1 MDRCPP
7 MVDRML
13 GVLRLSC
20 MNLRGRLGRWM
31 HEIGFIKDLAV
42 VMLIAGATTILFQRM
57 RQPVLLGY
65 ILAGVLIGP
74 HTPGTLVADPRAI
87 DDISNLGVVLLMFT
101 LGLEFSVR
109 KLREVG
115 VGVLA
120 VAVGEVGLMLWLGF
134 SIGQLFGW
142 TGMDALFLGAA
153 VSLSST
159 MVATR
164 TLAEN
169 GQRYQPFAQL
179 VVGLLVA
186 EDMLTIVM
194 LTLLTAVAIGGS
206 VQAETALTLIGHLG
220 LFVVVGM
227 VLGLLLLP
235 RLVDYVAGF
244 GRDETL
250 LVSVLG
256 ICFGASLLAAW
267 MGFSVAL
274 GAFLAGAV
282 VAEARSVGRVLH
294 LVEPLRDMFAALFF
308 VAIGLKIDPAMLL
321 QYALPAL
328 AIAAVVIAGKTLA
341 CSLGIFVVGHD
352 ARTSLRSG
360 LGMAQI
366 GEFSFVIATLGLS
379 LGVISDFI
387 YPITVAVSVLC
398 MAASPYLNRSADGL
412 ATGLRRVT
420 PRSMRVLATS
430 YSGWLENLKP
440 VNENAALAAIF
451 RRLLWHI
458 GINVLLVVA
467 LFVLG
472 AYVNAH
478 NWSWFSMFGIERDL
492 RHTLIWACA
501 LFLSLP
507 MLIAV
512 YRKAGALGMLLAEIG
527 IRERFAGSYT
537 QPMRNVLA
545 RIIPLA
551 TLLALGLLV
560 SALGSAILPPRGI
573 ALSLIVLGVVL
584 AVVLWRSLVHMHAR
598 LQAALKETLDKP
610 EPPVDGSGPV

>member
-1 MDRCPP
+1 
-7 MVDRML
+7 
-13 GVLRLSC
+13 
-20 MNLRGRLGRWM
+20 M
-31 HEIGFIKDLAV
+31 HEIGFIRDLAV
-42 VMLIAGATTILFQRM
+42 VMIVAGATTILFQRM

-74 HTPGTLVADPRAI
+74 HTPGMLVGDPRAI

-115 VGVLA
+115 IGVLA
-120 VAVGEVGLMLWLGF
+120 AAVAEVGLMLWLGYG
-134 SIGQLFGW
+134 IGGLFGW
-142 TGMDALFLGAA
+142 TGMDALFLGAII
-153 VSLSST
+153 SLSST

-164 TLAEN
+164 MLAES
-169 GQRYQPFAQL
+169 GQRQQPFAQL

-186 EDMLTIVM
+186 EDMLAIVM

-206 VQAETALTLIGHLG
+206 VQAETAFALVGHLG
-220 LFVVVGM
+220 LFVIVGM
-227 VLGLLLLP
+227 ILGLLLLP

-244 GRDETL
+244 DRDETL

-256 ICFGASLLAAW
+256 ICFGASLFAAW

-282 VAEARSVGRVLH
+282 VAESRSVGRVLH

-328 AIAAVVIAGKTLA
+328 LIAAVVIVGKTLA

-352 ARTSLRSG
+352 ARTALRSG

-387 YPITVAVSVLC
+387 YPIAVAVSVLC
-398 MAASPYLNRSADGL
+398 MAASSYLNRSADGL
-412 ATGLRRVT
+412 ANGLRRVT
-420 PRSMRVLATS
+420 PRSLRLLATS

-440 VNENAALAAIF
+440 VNENAAIAAMF

-467 LFVLG
+467 LFVIG
-472 AYVNAH
+472 AYINAH
-478 NWSWFSMFGIERDL
+478 NWSWFSMLGIDRDL
-492 RHTLIWACA
+492 RHTLIWAGA

-512 YRKAGALGMLLAEIG
+512 YRKAEALGMLLAEIG

-537 QPMRNVLA
+537 QAIRNVLA
-545 RIIPLA
+545 RVIPLA
-551 TLLALGLLV
+551 TLLALALLV
-560 SALGSAILPPRGI
+560 SGLSSAILPPRGI
-573 ALSLIVLGVVL
+573 ALSLVVLGVVL
-584 AVVLWRSLVHMHAR
+584 AVVLWRGLVKMHAR
-598 LQAALKETLDKP
+598 LQAALKETLEKP
-610 EPPVDGSGPV
+610 GPSGGGAG

>member
-1 MDRCPP
+1 
-7 MVDRML
+7 
-13 GVLRLSC
+13 
-20 MNLRGRLGRWM
+20 M
-31 HEIGFIKDLAV
+31 HEIGFIRDLAM
-42 VMLIAGATTILFQRM
+42 VMIVAGATTILFQRL

-74 HTPGTLVADPRAI
+74 HTPGMLVADPQAI

-115 VGVLA
+115 IGVLA
-120 VAVGEVGLMLWLGF
+120 VAVAEVGLMLW
-134 SIGQLFGW
+134 IGVGIGGLFGW
-142 TGMDALFLGAA
+142 KGMDALFLGAIIA
-153 VSLSST
+153 LSST

-164 TLAEN
+164 TLAES
-169 GQRYQPFAQL
+169 GQRDQPFARL

-206 VQAETALTLIGHLG
+206 VQAQIAFTLIGHLS

-227 VLGLLLLP
+227 ILGLLLLP

-282 VAEARSVGRVLH
+282 VAESRSVGRVLR

-328 AIAAVVIAGKTLA
+328 LIAAVVIVGKTAA
-341 CSLGIFVVGHD
+341 CSLGIFIVGHD
-352 ARTSLRSG
+352 ARTALRSG

-379 LGVISDFI
+379 LGVISNFI
-387 YPITVAVSVLC
+387 YPIAVAVSVLC
-398 MAASPYLNRSADGL
+398 MAASPYLTRSADGL
-412 ATGLRRVT
+412 ADGLRQVT
-420 PRSMRVLATS
+420 PRSVRLLATS
-430 YSGWLENLKP
+430 YNGWLENLKP

-458 GINVLLVVA
+458 AINVLLVVT
-467 LFVLG
+467 LFMIG
-472 AYVNAH
+472 AYVNSH
-478 NWSWFSMFGIERDL
+478 NWNWFARFGIGRDV

-507 MLIAV
+507 MLTAV
-512 YRKAGALGMLLAEIG
+512 YRKAEALGMLLAELG
-527 IRERFAGSYT
+527 IRERFAGAYT
-537 QPMRNVLA
+537 LAIRNVLA

-551 TLLALGLLV
+551 TLLALALLV
-560 SALGSAILPPRGI
+560 SVLGSTILPPRGVAVLL
-573 ALSLIVLGVVL
+573 ALLGVAL
-584 AVVLWRSLVHMHAR
+584 AVVLWRSLVQMHAR

-610 EPPVDGSGPV
+610 DSSGKGPG

>member
-1 MDRCPP
+1 
-7 MVDRML
+7 
-13 GVLRLSC
+13 
-20 MNLRGRLGRWM
+20 M
-31 HEIGFIKDLAV
+31 HEIGFIRDLAM
-42 VMLIAGATTILFQRM
+42 VMLVAGATTILFQRL

-74 HTPGTLVADPRAI
+74 HTPGVLVGDPQTI

-115 VGVLA
+115 IGVLA
-120 VAVGEVGLMLWLGF
+120 VAVAEVGLMLW
-134 SIGQLFGW
+134 IGYGIGGLFGW
-142 TGMDALFLGAA
+142 TGMDALFIGAII
-153 VSLSST
+153 SLSST

-164 TLAEN
+164 TLAES

-186 EDMLTIVM
+186 EDMLAIVM
-194 LTLLTAVAIGGS
+194 LTMLTAVAIGGS
-206 VQAETALTLIGHLG
+206 VQAETAFSLIGHLG

-227 VLGLLLLP
+227 ILGLLLLP

-282 VAEARSVGRVLH
+282 VAESRSVGRVLH

-308 VAIGLKIDPAMLL
+308 VAIGLRIDPAMLL

-328 AIAAVVIAGKTLA
+328 LIALSLIVGKTLA
-341 CSLGIFVVGHD
+341 CSLGIFVIGHD
-352 ARTSLRSG
+352 ARTALRSG

-387 YPITVAVSVLC
+387 YPIAVAVAVVC
-398 MAASPYLNRSADGL
+398 MAVSPYLNRSADEL
-412 ATGLRRVT
+412 ANGLRRVT
-420 PRSMRVLATS
+420 PRSVRLLATS

-440 VNENAALAAIF
+440 VNENAAIAAMF

-458 GINVLLVVA
+458 GINVLLVVS
-467 LFVLG
+467 LFIIG

-478 NWSWFSMFGIERDL
+478 NWSWFSELGINRDM

-507 MLIAV
+507 MLIAI
-512 YRKAGALGMLLAEIG
+512 YRKAEALGMLLAELG

-537 QPMRNVLA
+537 QAIRNVLA
-545 RIIPLA
+545 RIIPLS
-551 TLLALGLLV
+551 TLLALAVLV

-573 ALSLIVLGVVL
+573 ALSLVVLGVVL
-584 AVVLWRSLVHMHAR
+584 AVVLWRSLVKMHAR
-598 LQAALKETLDKP
+598 LQAALKETLEKP
-610 EPPVDGSGPV
+610 EPPASGSA

>member
-1 MDRCPP
+1 
-7 MVDRML
+7 
-13 GVLRLSC
+13 
-20 MNLRGRLGRWM
+20 M
-31 HEIGFIKDLAV
+31 HEIGFIRDLAI
-42 VMLIAGATTILFQRM
+42 VMIVAGATTILFQRL

-74 HTPGTLVADPRAI
+74 HTPGVLVADPQAI
-87 DDISNLGVVLLMFT
+87 QDISNLGVVLLMFT

-109 KLREVG
+109 KLHRVG
-115 VGVLA
+115 IGVLA
-120 VAVGEVGLMLWLGF
+120 VAVAEVGLMLW
-134 SIGQLFGW
+134 IGVGIGGLFGW
-142 TGMDALFLGAA
+142 KGMDALFLGAIIA
-153 VSLSST
+153 LSST

-164 TLAEN
+164 TLSEA
-169 GQRYQPFAQL
+169 GQRHRPFARL

-186 EDMLTIVM
+186 EDMLTVVM
-194 LTLLTAVAIGGS
+194 LTLLTAVAISGS
-206 VQAETALTLIGHLG
+206 VQAQTAFTLIGHLG
-220 LFVVVGM
+220 LFIVVGM
-227 VLGLLLLP
+227 ILGLLLLP

-256 ICFGASLLAAW
+256 ICFGASLLAVW
-267 MGFSVAL
+267 LGFSVAL

-282 VAEARSVGRVLH
+282 VAESRSVRRVMR

-328 AIAAVVIAGKTLA
+328 LIAVVVIVGKTVT
-341 CSLGIFVVGHD
+341 CSLGIFIVGHD
-352 ARTSLRSG
+352 GRTALRSG
-360 LGMAQI
+360 LAMAQI

-379 LGVISDFI
+379 LGVISTFI
-387 YPITVAVSVLC
+387 YPIAVAVSVLC
-398 MAASPYLNRSADGL
+398 MALSPYLMRSADGL
-412 ATGLRRVT
+412 ADGLRRVT
-420 PRSMRVLATS
+420 PRSIQLLATS

-458 GINVLLVVA
+458 AINVLLVVT
-467 LFVLG
+467 LFMMG
-472 AYVNAH
+472 AYVNSH
-478 NWSWFSMFGIERDL
+478 NWDWFSKFGIGRDL

-507 MLIAV
+507 ILTAV
-512 YRKAGALGMLLAEIG
+512 YRKAEALGMLLAELG

-537 QPMRNVLA
+537 QAIRLVLA
-545 RIIPLA
+545 RVIPLV
-551 TLLALGLLV
+551 TLLALALLV
-560 SALGSAILPPRGI
+560 SVLGSTILPPRGV
-573 ALSLIVLGVVL
+573 ALSLVLLGVAL
-584 AVVLWRSLVHMHAR
+584 AVALWRGLVQMHAR

-610 EPPVDGSGPV
+610 DSPGGGLP

>member
-1 MDRCPP
+1 
-7 MVDRML
+7 
-13 GVLRLSC
+13 
-20 MNLRGRLGRWM
+20 
-31 HEIGFIKDLAV
+31 
-42 VMLIAGATTILFQRM
+42 

-65 ILAGVLIGP
+65 ILAGVLIWP
-74 HTPGTLVADPRAI
+74 HTPGMLVGDAQAI

-115 VGVLA
+115 IGVLA
-120 VAVGEVGLMLWLGF
+120 VAVGEVGLMLWIGF
-134 SIGQLFGW
+134 GIGSLFGW
-142 TGMDALFLGAA
+142 KGMDTLFLGAII
-153 VSLSST
+153 SLSST

-164 TLAEN
+164 TLSE
-169 GQRYQPFAQL
+169 GGHRQQPFAQL

-186 EDMLTIVM
+186 EDMLAIVL
-194 LTLLTAVAIGGS
+194 LTLLSAVAIGGS
-206 VQAETALTLIGHLG
+206 VQAGTAFSLIGHLG

-227 VLGLLLLP
+227 ILGLLLLP

-244 GRDETL
+244 DRDETL

-256 ICFGASLLAAW
+256 ICFGASLLAVW

-282 VAEARSVGRVLH
+282 VAESRSVGRVMH

-328 AIAAVVIAGKTLA
+328 LIAGVVIVGKTVA
-341 CSLGIFVVGHD
+341 CSLGIFFVGHEP
-352 ARTSLRSG
+352 RTALRAG

-379 LGVISDFI
+379 LGVISKFI
-387 YPITVAVSVLC
+387 YPIAVAVSVVC
-398 MAASPYLNRSADGL
+398 MAVSPYLSRSADGL
-412 ATGLRRVT
+412 ARGLRAVT
-420 PRSMRVLATS
+420 PRSLRLLAIS
-430 YSGWLENLKP
+430 YSGWLEQLKP

-458 GINVLLVVA
+458 GVNVLLVVT
-467 LFVLG
+467 LFMIG

-478 NWSWFSMFGIERDL
+478 GWTWFSTLGIGREL
-492 RHTLIWACA
+492 R
-501 LFLSLP
+501 P

-512 YRKAGALGMLLAEIG
+512 YRKAEALGMLLAEIG
-527 IRERFAGSYT
+527 IRERFARSYT
-537 QPMRNVLA
+537 QSIRNVLA
-545 RIIPLA
+545 RLIPLA
-551 TLLALGLLV
+551 ALLLLGVLV
-560 SALGSAILPPRGI
+560 GALGSTILPPRGI
-573 ALSLIVLGVVL
+573 ALSLVVAGVVL
-584 AVVLWRSLVHMHAR
+584 AVVLWR
-598 LQAALKETLDKP
+598 
-610 EPPVDGSGPV
+610 G

>member
-1 MDRCPP
+1 
-7 MVDRML
+7 
-13 GVLRLSC
+13 
-20 MNLRGRLGRWM
+20 M
-31 HEIGFIKDLAV
+31 HEIGFIRDLAV
-42 VMLIAGATTILFQRM
+42 VMIVAGATTILFQRM

-74 HTPGTLVADPRAI
+74 HTPGVLVGDPRAI

-115 VGVLA
+115 IGVLA
-120 VAVGEVGLMLWLGF
+120 AAVAEVGLMLW
-134 SIGQLFGW
+134 IGYGIGGLFGW
-142 TGMDALFLGAA
+142 TGMDALFLGAII
-153 VSLSST
+153 SLSST

-164 TLAEN
+164 TLAES
-169 GQRYQPFAQL
+169 GQRHQPFAQL

-186 EDMLTIVM
+186 EDMLAIVM
-194 LTLLTAVAIGGS
+194 LTLLTAVALGGS
-206 VQAETALTLIGHLG
+206 VQAETAFTLVGHLG
-220 LFVVVGM
+220 LFVIVGM
-227 VLGLLLLP
+227 ILGLLLLP

-244 GRDETL
+244 DRDETL

-256 ICFGASLLAAW
+256 ICFGASLFAAW

-282 VAEARSVGRVLH
+282 VAESRSVGRVLH

-308 VAIGLKIDPAMLL
+308 VAIGLKIDPAMLP

-328 AIAAVVIAGKTLA
+328 LIAAVVIVGKTLA

-352 ARTSLRSG
+352 ARTALRSG

-387 YPITVAVSVLC
+387 YPIAVAVSVLC
-398 MAASPYLNRSADGL
+398 MAASPYMNRSADGL
-412 ATGLRRVT
+412 ANGLRRVT
-420 PRSMRVLATS
+420 PRSLRLLATS

-440 VNENAALAAIF
+440 VNENAAIAAMF

-467 LFVLG
+467 LFVIG
-472 AYVNAH
+472 AYINAH
-478 NWSWFSMFGIERDL
+478 NWSWFSMLGIDRDL
-492 RHTLIWACA
+492 RHTLIWAGA

-512 YRKAGALGMLLAEIG
+512 YRKAEALGMLLAEIG

-537 QPMRNVLA
+537 QAIRNVLS
-545 RIIPLA
+545 RVIPLA
-551 TLLALGLLV
+551 TLLALALLV
-560 SALGSAILPPRGI
+560 SALSSAILPPRGV
-573 ALSLIVLGVVL
+573 ALSLVVLGVVV
-584 AVVLWRSLVHMHAR
+584 AVVLWRGLVKMHAR
-598 LQAALKETLDKP
+598 LQAALKETLEKP
-610 EPPVDGSGPV
+610 GPSGGGVG

>member
-1 MDRCPP
+1 
-7 MVDRML
+7 
-13 GVLRLSC
+13 
-20 MNLRGRLGRWM
+20 M
-31 HEIGFIKDLAV
+31 HEIGFIRDLAV
-42 VMLIAGATTILFQRM
+42 VMIVAGATTILFQRL

-74 HTPGTLVADPRAI
+74 HTPGMLVDDPRAI

-115 VGVLA
+115 IGVLA
-120 VAVGEVGLMLWLGF
+120 VAVAEVGLMLW
-134 SIGQLFGW
+134 IGYGIGGLFGW
-142 TGMDALFLGAA
+142 TGMDALFLGAII
-153 VSLSST
+153 SLSST

-164 TLAEN
+164 TLAEG
-169 GQRYQPFAQL
+169 GQRQQPFAQL

-186 EDMLTIVM
+186 EDMLAIVM

-206 VQAETALTLIGHLG
+206 VQAEAAFTLIGHLG

-227 VLGLLLLP
+227 ILGLLLLP

-282 VAEARSVGRVLH
+282 VAESRSVGRVLH
-294 LVEPLRDMFAALFF
+294 LIEPLRDMFAALFF

-328 AIAAVVIAGKTLA
+328 LIAAVVIIGKTLA

-352 ARTSLRSG
+352 ARTALRSG

-379 LGVISDFI
+379 LGVISPFI
-387 YPITVAVSVLC
+387 YPIAVAVSVLC
-398 MAASPYLNRSADGL
+398 MAASPYLTRSAGGL
-412 ATGLRRVT
+412 ANGLRRMT
-420 PRSMRVLATS
+420 PRSLQLLASS

-440 VNENAALAAIF
+440 VNENAAIAAIF

-458 GINVLLVVA
+458 AINILLVVT
-467 LFVLG
+467 LFMIG
-472 AYVNAH
+472 AYVNGH
-478 NWSWFSMFGIERDL
+478 SWGWFAVFGIHRDL

-507 MLIAV
+507 MLIAI
-512 YRKAGALGMLLAEIG
+512 YRKAEALGMLLAEIG

-537 QPMRNVLA
+537 QAIRNVLA
-545 RIIPLA
+545 RIIPLV
-551 TLLALGLLV
+551 TLLALALLI
-560 SALGSAILPPRGI
+560 SALGSTILPPRGI
-573 ALSLIVLGVVL
+573 ALSLMVLGVVL
-584 AVVLWRSLVHMHAR
+584 AVVLWRGLVKMHAR

-610 EPPVDGSGPV
+610 GPSEQGPG